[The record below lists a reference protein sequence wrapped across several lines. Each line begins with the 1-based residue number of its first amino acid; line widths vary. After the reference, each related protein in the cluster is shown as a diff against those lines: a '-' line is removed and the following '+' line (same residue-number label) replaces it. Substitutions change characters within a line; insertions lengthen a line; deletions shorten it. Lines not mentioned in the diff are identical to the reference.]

1 MCQLTFSNTC
11 LSHWHGIDIS
21 WVASGLSDIALICIS
36 IQTRPYYSPISDHH
50 CASWLASELST
61 NPQIMKKAILKTT
74 FNIPSII
81 VIVPTLGCSSWLEQL
96 YYLMT
101 NDRELSGF
109 ACKPINQLHYC
120 HFSILQLE
128 TLPNASWFSLQR
140 SCSTWGEVF
149 DKSKCVHVIMLV
161 VGGSP

>member
-1 MCQLTFSNTC
+1 MAL
-11 LSHWHGIDIS
+11 
-21 WVASGLSDIALICIS
+21 GLSFAYQSRLGPIIH
-36 IQTRPYYSPISDHH
+36 PISDHH
-50 CASWLASELST
+50 CASWLASELSDITNST
-61 NPQIMKKAILKTT
+61 NPQRIKIAILKTI
-74 FNIPSII
+74 FNIPSIT
-81 VIVPTLGCSSWLEQL
+81 VIVLTLGCSRWLEQL

-161 VGGSP
+161 VGGSPKWPQPCQLSHITC